1 MVDDDNVAGQQYPV
15 LGRDGWSCSASGL
28 VYLVTCAR
36 VECAKQCVISQFI
49 VTIVLYC
56 NMMMQVRG

>member
-1 MVDDDNVAGQQYPV
+1 MTMNVTGRQYPV

-36 VECAKQCVISQFI
+36 VECAKQCVISQCI
-49 VTIVLYC
+49 VTVVLYC
-56 NMMMQVRG
+56 MI